1 MNLFGYNSV
10 KTGYV
15 GKIIPNGEHHD
26 GQWMVNH
33 YERAAKKAA
42 QYHIMIDM
50 HEPMRPTGLHR
61 TYPNFLA
68 SEAGR
73 GNEWNAFSDGNAPD
87 HETIMPFTR
96 LMGGPMDYTPGIF
109 KLRNY
114 AKDAPNRQ
122 MHTTLA
128 KQLAL
133 YVTMYSPI
141 QMAADIPENYE
152 AHLDAFQFIKEVA
165 VDWDDTK
172 IIEAEPGAY
181 ITIARKEKGKD
192 NWFLGAI
199 TNENSRNTSV
209 SLNFLDKDKK
219 YQATIYGDSPNADW
233 KNNPEAYQIKK
244 ITVDYKTDLKLA
256 MANGGGVAI
265 SFKPIS
271 NN

>member
-1 MNLFGYNSV
+1 MNKFGYNSV

-15 GKIIPNGEHHD
+15 GMIIPNGEHHD
-26 GQWMVNH
+26 GQWMMNH

-42 QYHIMIDM
+42 QYHVMIDM
-50 HEPMRPTGLHR
+50 HEPMRPTGLSR
-61 TYPNFLA
+61 TYPNWLA

-73 GNEWNAFSDGNAPD
+73 GNEWNAFSEGNAPD

-133 YVTMYSPI
+133 YITMYSPI
-141 QMAADIPENYE
+141 QMAADLPENYE
-152 AHLDAFQFIKEVA
+152 AHMDAFKFIKDVP

-181 ITIARKEKGKD
+181 ITIARKEKGKN

-199 TNENSRNTSV
+199 TNEDARTTTI
-209 SLNFLDKDKK
+209 SLGFLDPNKR
-219 YQATIYGDSPNADW
+219 YLATFYEDASNADW
-233 KNNPEAYQIKK
+233 KNNPEAYSINQFEINR
-244 ITVDYKTDLKLA
+244 TMPLELKLA
-256 MANGGGVAI
+256 KGGGAAI
-265 SFKPIS
+265 SFICIDK
-271 NN
+271 